1 MGVPAI
7 VQKAT
12 HGPAFESCDMNTQCE
27 GSDRILER
35 ETGSGETVPWLLL
48 LSSILLS
55 ATPPPLSF
63 PILAGGQ

>member
-1 MGVPAI
+1 MRVPAI

-12 HGPAFESCDMNTQCE
+12 HGSAFESCDMNTQCE

-35 ETGSGETVPWLLL
+35 ETGSGETVPWAASSLIYPA
-48 LSSILLS
+48 LSN
-55 ATPPPLSF
+55 TPPLSF